1 MSKRSNP
8 HEKYPGCCRLENVV
22 VRLLPGFEFGK
33 VGNPKI
39 DNEVDVFKELERIS
53 VETYRLYNIL
63 PCLISK

>member
-1 MSKRSNP
+1 M
-8 HEKYPGCCRLENVV
+8 LQTFENVV

-39 DNEVDVFKELERIS
+39 DNEVDVFKDQERIS

>member
-1 MSKRSNP
+1 M
-8 HEKYPGCCRLENVV
+8 LQTFENVV

-33 VGNPKI
+33 VGNSKI
-39 DNEVDVFKELERIS
+39 DNEVDVFKEQRRIS